1 MTEALDLTGVRC
13 LVTGAAGVLGTA
25 IAGKLRARG
34 ADLVLSGRSAATLDA
49 LAETLRAAPGGALD
63 SVLIDL
69 SEPGAPDALIAA
81 LDGRLDVLINNAAVP
96 GPIGPLAGSDFAPWE
111 ETIRMNLIMPAE
123 LCRAAVPVLVATASA
138 TGRRAKIINMS
149 GGGAT
154 SPRPNFS
161 AYSVAKTGVVRFTEI
176 LAGEV
181 RTQGIDVNSVAPGAL
196 PSVMTRNILAA
207 GTALCAP
214 HELAVAEK
222 AQGEAGL
229 AAMSKATDLIAYL
242 ASSESDGVTGR
253 LIAAQWDPWPRF
265 ADLKDELD
273 KTDIF
278 TLRRIVPKD
287 RGRDWD

>member
-1 MTEALDLTGVRC
+1 MTDAPDLTGFRC
-13 LVTGAAGVLGTA
+13 LVTGATGVLGTA
-25 IAGKLRARG
+25 IAEKLRARG
-34 ADLVLSGRSAATLDA
+34 ADLVLSGRSAAA
-49 LAETLRAAPGGALD
+49 LAALAASLRAAPGGALD
-63 SVLIDL
+63 TVAIDL
-69 SEPGAPDALIAA
+69 SEPGAPAALIAA
-81 LDGRLDVLINNAAVP
+81 LGGRLDVLINNAAVP
-96 GPIGPLAGSDFAPWE
+96 GPIGPLAESDFAPWE

-123 LCRAAVPVLVATASA
+123 LCREAVPLLVAAA
-138 TGRRAKIINMS
+138 AGGRRAKIINMS

-176 LAGEV
+176 LAGEL
-181 RTQGIDVNSVAPGAL
+181 RAQGVDVNAVAPGAL

-207 GTALCAP
+207 GAALCAP

-229 AAMSKATDLIAYL
+229 AAMAKATDLIVYL
-242 ASSESDGVTGR
+242 ASSASDGVTGR
-253 LIAAQWDPWPRF
+253 LIAAQWDPWPNF
-265 ADLKDELD
+265 AALRDELD